1 MIGLGKFEGV
11 LLASDFDDTLVDGNC
26 VLSPGNRAAL
36 AYFLREGGRFTVATG
51 RARRTFAPYAHTVP
65 INAPVILSNGALLY
79 DFAAGRTVVD
89 LPLPETA
96 AADLAQLCAVLPQIG
111 VETYHGDDVYI
122 FRPNAFTQRH
132 VERVRTTWTQ
142 RDLPDMPQPWSKA
155 VIQADYAS
163 LLAAQKYLLDRWPD
177 RYEVI
182 FSNAVLLECT
192 AKTAT
197 KGGMVLKL
205 AQRLG
210 VGREHIYCVGDN
222 QNDIPMLA
230 VSAVPFA
237 PANCAQE
244 VRAWGAVLLSS
255 CDEDCVA
262 QVIQTLDRRY

>member
-1 MIGLGKFEGV
+1 MGKFEGV
-11 LLASDFDDTLVDGNC
+11 LLASDFDDTLVGGSC
-26 VLSPGNRAAL
+26 ELSPGNRAAL
-36 AYFLREGGRFTVATG
+36 AYFIREGGRFTVATG
-51 RARRTFAPYAHTVP
+51 RARRTFAPYAHTIP
-65 INAPVILSNGALLY
+65 LNAPVILSNGALLY
-79 DFAAGRTVVD
+79 DFAAVRTVVD

-96 AADLAQLCAVLPQIG
+96 AADLGQLCAVMPQIG

-122 FRPNAFTQRH
+122 FQPNAFTQRH

-155 VIQADYAS
+155 VIQADYQS
-163 LLAAQKYLLDRWPD
+163 LLTAQKYLLDRWPD

-210 VGREHIYCVGDN
+210 VRREHIYCVGDN

-237 PANCAQE
+237 PANCAQA
-244 VRAWGAVLLSS
+244 VRDWGAVLLSS
-255 CDEDCVA
+255 CEEDCVA